1 MQNDAQSC
9 YYCCNMEPNNIN
21 KDQPVNISV
30 NNNSSKNLKII
41 TIIVTVVIILLAI
54 LLITKLPTKSDR
66 ENLSQIESGS
76 DTVTFNKAT
85 LIPELTISDIGNDV
99 ETRVYLIGK
108 INRGEYKGN
117 NLLAGRS
124 IYMSRI
130 DQIRSG
136 IAIISDV
143 YYIAD
148 ANYKPLA
155 WDRNF
160 FNYYEM
166 GDDVSRSVDVQIGL
180 SNNMNR
186 DLSAILPNELS
197 GLPFVKV
204 DGYEFYL
211 NSMWDTSDLIATS
224 TTKQIAA
231 TSKGY
236 PILKYD
242 GGELPD
248 TFYVLLPTDLIMEI
262 HPTALKVDSNI
273 RWSNGT
279 VSTSSYS
286 YISINREVWQGCFEN
301 RSIKSVEG
309 LVTLAG
315 QTNLGDPLYILDFE
329 KYAKNYKCLHEEYNL
344 RSVNKLSYKDFINS
358 HPLFF
363 WKHPV
368 TNNLILFV
376 RSSINDVFSG
386 R

>member
-1 MQNDAQSC
+1 
-9 YYCCNMEPNNIN
+9 MEPNNIN
-21 KDQPVNISV
+21 RDQPVNISV
-30 NNNSSKNLKII
+30 NNSSKNLKII

-66 ENLSQIESGS
+66 GNLSQIESGS
-76 DTVTFNKAT
+76 DTITFSKAT
-85 LIPELTISDIGNDV
+85 LIPELTISDIGKDV

-108 INRGEYKGN
+108 INKGKYKGN
-117 NLLAGRS
+117 ILLAGRS
-124 IYMSRI
+124 FYLSRI

-197 GLPFVKV
+197 GLPFVNV

-211 NSMWDTSDLIATS
+211 NSMWDTSDLITTS

-273 RWSNGT
+273 PWSNGT
-279 VSTSSYS
+279 MSTSSYS

-376 RSSINDVFSG
+376 KSSINDVFSG